1 MRRFHIGSPEWSP
14 PRVPLQLPLGFGSL
28 GWLAYLIRKHK
39 LDLTEVDLAPVA
51 QACYDYW
58 REVGDIDEA
67 SDALATLAYLAE
79 RKAQRLLAPDPEPE
93 PDDAADEWLAPTR
106 LPDAYL
112 QLAEH
117 LRQREGARMQL
128 FFRGGAIDPRDY
140 ELPPEFGAE
149 LPDQLW
155 LAFKRLLEQRM
166 PLPDAIPHRRYFSLH
181 ARMIEIRERL
191 HGAAQPLPFDALAQD
206 ALDVLD
212 LLVSF
217 LAMLEL
223 WRLGHIAVSIDEAGG
238 VWLSAEVQGG

>member
-28 GWLAYLIRKHK
+28 GWLAHLIRKHK
-39 LDLTEVDLAPVA
+39 LDLLEIDLAPVA

-58 REVGDIDEA
+58 REAGDMDEA
-67 SDALATLAYLAE
+67 ADALATVAYLTE
-79 RKAQRLLAPDPEPE
+79 RKAQRLLAPEPE
-93 PDDAADEWLAPTR
+93 TPLEEEAEWLEPAH
-106 LPDAYL
+106 LPESYL
-112 QLAEH
+112 PVLEW
-117 LRQREGARMQL
+117 LRQREGERMQL
-128 FFRGGAIDPRDY
+128 FFRGGAIDPDDY

-155 LAFKRLLEQRM
+155 FAFKRLLERR
-166 PLPDAIPHRRYFSLH
+166 LPPPTAIPHRRYFSIH
-181 ARMIEIRERL
+181 ARMIEIREQL
-191 HGAAQPLPFDALAQD
+191 CQSAAPLPFDTLADD

-223 WRLGHIAVSIDEAGG
+223 WRLGHVEVSLDETGEL
-238 VWLSAEVQGG
+238 WLRAMEVS